1 MRCIQG
7 AAWGARMDKL
17 EKMKLLARAAQYD
30 LCAACGTQTSRV
42 RDEIGRWLYP
52 AVLPNGKTVSLLKV
66 LQSNACENDCFYC
79 GSRRS
84 RDGQRLTFAPEE
96 LAWSFDQLVRTG
108 KAQGLFL
115 SSAVCHNAGRTMA
128 AMIATVELVRFKY
141 GFQGYV
147 HLKLL
152 PGCEPAAV
160 ERAVQLAD
168 RVSVN
173 LEAPNPHRL
182 QRLSADKRFEQDL
195 IQPMQH
201 AKRFRD
207 QGLGA
212 KAGLTTQFVV
222 GAAGESDEE
231 ILHTVDGLYRQVSL
245 TRAYFSAFQ
254 PVPNTPL
261 ENLCAT
267 PSLREHRLYQSD
279 FLFRSYGFT
288 FNDLAFDK
296 SGALFDGADP
306 KMVWAQRHPEYFPIE
321 INRASREQLLHVP
334 GIGPRSARRILQMR
348 CEGRLHRIEDLRAVG
363 AVTQRAAPFILLNG
377 RRPLQQ
383 LSLW

>member
-1 MRCIQG
+1 
-7 AAWGARMDKL
+7 MDKL
-17 EKMKLLARAAQYD
+17 EKMKLLAHAAQYD
-30 LCAACGTQTSRV
+30 LCAACGTQAPRV

-52 AVLPNGKTVSLLKV
+52 AVLPNGKTVSLLKI

-84 RDGQRLTFAPEE
+84 RNGPRLTLSPQE
-96 LAWSFDQLVRTG
+96 LAWSFDQLARTG
-108 KAQGLFL
+108 RAQGLFL
-115 SSAVCHNAGRTMA
+115 SSAVCHDAGRTMA
-128 AMIATVELVRFKY
+128 EMIATVELLRFKY
-141 GFQGYV
+141 GFRGYI

-152 PGCEPAAV
+152 PGCESAAV

-173 LEAPNPHRL
+173 LEAPNPQRL
-182 QRLSADKRFEQDL
+182 QRLSADKRFAEDL
-195 IQPMQH
+195 LQPMQY

-207 QGLGA
+207 QELGA
-212 KAGLTTQFVV
+212 RAGLTTQFVV

-231 ILHTVDGLYRQVSL
+231 ILRTVDGLYRQVGL

-254 PVPNTPL
+254 PVPGTPL
-261 ENLCAT
+261 ENLRAT
-267 PSLREHRLYQSD
+267 PPLREHRLYQSD
-279 FLFRSYGFT
+279 FLFRYYGLAFD
-288 FNDLAFDK
+288 DLAFDK
-296 SGALFDGADP
+296 SGALFAAADP

-321 INRASREQLLHVP
+321 INHASREQLLRVP

-348 CEGRLHRIEDLRAVG
+348 REGRVHRIEDLRAVG
-363 AVTQRAAPFILLNG
+363 AVAQRAAPFILLNG
-377 RRPLQQ
+377 CRPLQQ

>member
-1 MRCIQG
+1 
-7 AAWGARMDKL
+7 MDKL

-30 LCAACGTQTSRV
+30 LCAACGTQASRV
-42 RDEIGRWLYP
+42 RDEIGRWLFP
-52 AVLPNGKTVSLLKV
+52 AALPNGKTVSLLKV

-84 RDGQRLTFAPEE
+84 RDGPRLTFAPEE
-96 LAWSFDQLVRTG
+96 LAWSFDQLARTG
-108 KAQGLFL
+108 RAQGLFL
-115 SSAVCHNAGRTMA
+115 SSAVCHDVGRTMA
-128 AMIATVELVRFKY
+128 EMIATVELVRFKH

-152 PGCEPAAV
+152 PGCEEAVV

-173 LEAPNPHRL
+173 LEAPSPQRL
-182 QRLSADKRFEQDL
+182 QRLSANKRFAEDL
-195 IQPMQH
+195 MQPMRY

-207 QGLGA
+207 QELGA
-212 KAGLTTQFVV
+212 RAGLTTQFVV

-231 ILHTVDGLYRQVSL
+231 ILRTVEGLYRQVSL

-261 ENLCAT
+261 ENLRAT
-267 PSLREHRLYQSD
+267 PPLREHRLYQSD
-279 FLFRSYGFT
+279 FLFRHYGFT
-288 FNDLAFDK
+288 FNDLAFDE
-296 SGALFDGADP
+296 SGVLFAGADP
-306 KMVWAQRHPEYFPIE
+306 KMVWAQRHPECFPIE
-321 INRASREQLLHVP
+321 LNRASREQLLRVP
-334 GIGPRSARRILQMR
+334 GIGPRSAQRIVQLRR
-348 CEGRLHRIEDLRAVG
+348 EGKVQHIEDLRAAG
-363 AVTQRAAPFILLNG
+363 AVMKRAAPFVLLNG

>member
-1 MRCIQG
+1 
-7 AAWGARMDKL
+7 MDRR
-17 EKMKLLARAAQYD
+17 EKMKLLAHAAQYD

-84 RDGQRLTFAPEE
+84 RNGLRLTFAPEE
-96 LAWSFDQLVRTG
+96 LAWSFDQLVKTG
-108 KAQGLFL
+108 RAQGLFL
-115 SSAVCHNAGRTMA
+115 SSAVCHDAGRTMA

-152 PGCEPAAV
+152 PGCELAAV

-173 LEAPNPHRL
+173 LEAPNPQRL
-182 QRLSADKRFEQDL
+182 QRLSADKRFAEDL
-195 IQPMQH
+195 LQPMQY

-207 QGLGA
+207 QELGA

-231 ILHTVDGLYRQVSL
+231 ILRTVDGLYRQVSL

-261 ENLCAT
+261 ENLRAT
-267 PSLREHRLYQSD
+267 PPLREHRLYQSE
-279 FLFRSYGFT
+279 FLFRYYGFT
-288 FNDLAFDK
+288 FNDLTFDK

-321 INRASREQLLHVP
+321 INRASREQLLHIP
-334 GIGPRSARRILQMR
+334 GIGPRSARRILDMR
-348 CEGRLHRIEDLRAVG
+348 REGRLHGIEELRAVG
-363 AVTQRAAPFILLNG
+363 AVAQRAAPFILLNG

>member
-1 MRCIQG
+1 
-7 AAWGARMDKL
+7 MDKL
-17 EKMKLLARAAQYD
+17 QKMKLLAHAAQYD
-30 LCAACGTQTSRV
+30 LCAACGTQASRV
-42 RDEIGRWLYP
+42 RDDIGRWLYP
-52 AVLPNGKTVSLLKV
+52 AALPNGKTVSLLKV

-84 RDGQRLTFAPEE
+84 RDGLRLTFAPEE
-96 LAWSFDQLVRTG
+96 LAWSFDQLARTG
-108 KAQGLFL
+108 RAQGLFL
-115 SSAVCHNAGRTMA
+115 SSAVCHNASQTMA
-128 AMIATVELVRFKY
+128 AMIATVELLRFKY

-152 PGCEPAAV
+152 PGCEEGAV

-173 LEAPNPHRL
+173 LEAPNPQRL
-182 QRLSADKRFEQDL
+182 QRLSGDKQFAHDL
-195 IQPMQH
+195 MKPMQY
-201 AKRFRD
+201 AQRFRD
-207 QGLGA
+207 EGLGA

-231 ILHTVDGLYRQVSL
+231 ILRTVYGLYRQVNL

-261 ENLCAT
+261 ENLRAT
-267 PSLREHRLYQSD
+267 PPLREHRLYQSD
-279 FLFRSYGFT
+279 FLFRHYGFT
-288 FNDLAFDK
+288 FDDLAFDD
-296 SGALFDGADP
+296 SGTLFAGADP
-306 KMVWAQRHPEYFPIE
+306 KIVWAQRHPECFPVE
-321 INRASREQLLHVP
+321 INCASREQLLRIP
-334 GIGPRSARRILQMR
+334 GIGPRSAARILQLR
-348 CEGRLHRIEDLRAVG
+348 RDRRFARIEDLRATG
-363 AVTQRAAPFILLNG
+363 AIAQRAVPFILLNG

>member
-1 MRCIQG
+1 
-7 AAWGARMDKL
+7 MDKL
-17 EKMKLLARAAQYD
+17 EKMKLLAHAAQYD

-42 RDEIGRWLYP
+42 RDDIGRWLYP
-52 AVLPNGKTVSLLKV
+52 AVLPNDKTVSLLKV

-79 GSRRS
+79 ASRRS

-96 LAWSFDQLVRTG
+96 LAWSFDQLARTG
-108 KAQGLFL
+108 RAQGLFL
-115 SSAVCHNAGRTMA
+115 SSAVCHNSARTMA

-152 PGCEPAAV
+152 PGCEEATV

-173 LEAPNPHRL
+173 LEAPNTQRL
-182 QRLSADKRFEQDL
+182 RRLSADKRFTEDL
-195 IQPMQH
+195 LQPMEY

-207 QGLGA
+207 QELGA
-212 KAGLTTQFVV
+212 KAGMTTQFVV
-222 GAAGESDEE
+222 GAAGESDAE
-231 ILHTVDGLYRQVSL
+231 ILQTVAGLYRQVNL

-261 ENLCAT
+261 EHHQAT
-267 PSLREHRLYQSD
+267 PPLREHRLYQSD
-279 FLFRSYGFT
+279 FLFRQYGFA
-288 FNDLAFDK
+288 FADLAFDENDT
-296 SGALFDGADP
+296 LFADADP
-306 KMVWAQRHPEYFPIE
+306 KMVWAQRHPEYFPVE
-321 INRASREQLLHVP
+321 VNRASREQLLHIP
-334 GIGPRSARRILQMR
+334 GIGPRSVKRILQMR
-348 CEGRLHRIEDLRAVG
+348 REGNVRCMEDLRAVG
-363 AVTQRAAPFILLNG
+363 AAAQRAAPFILLNG
-377 RRPLQQ
+377 RRPPQQ

>member
-1 MRCIQG
+1 
-7 AAWGARMDKL
+7 MDKL
-17 EKMKLLARAAQYD
+17 EKMKLLAHAAQYD

-84 RDGQRLTFAPEE
+84 RDGVRLTFAPEE
-96 LAWSFDQLVRTG
+96 LAWSFDQLAKTG
-108 KAQGLFL
+108 RAQGLFL

-152 PGCEPAAV
+152 PGCEEATV

-173 LEAPNPHRL
+173 LEAPNAQRL
-182 QRLSADKRFEQDL
+182 QRLSADKRFAQDL
-195 IQPMQH
+195 IQPMQY

-207 QGLGA
+207 QELGA

-231 ILHTVDGLYRQVSL
+231 ILRTVDRLYRQVSL

-261 ENLCAT
+261 ENLRAT
-267 PSLREHRLYQSD
+267 PPLREHRLYQSD
-279 FLFRSYGFT
+279 FLFRYYGFT
-288 FNDLAFDK
+288 FNDLAFDETGILLA
-296 SGALFDGADP
+296 SADP
-306 KMVWAQRHPEYFPIE
+306 KMIWAQRHPEYFPIE

-334 GIGPRSARRILQMR
+334 GIGPLSAKRILQMR
-348 CEGRLHRIEDLRAVG
+348 REGKVRCMEDLRAVG
-363 AVTQRAAPFILLNG
+363 AVTQRAAPFIVLSG
-377 RRPLQQ
+377 RRPVQQ

>member
-1 MRCIQG
+1 
-7 AAWGARMDKL
+7 MDKL
-17 EKMKLLARAAQYD
+17 EKMKLLAHAAQYD

-84 RDGQRLTFAPEE
+84 RDGLRLTFAPEE

-152 PGCEPAAV
+152 PGCEPTAV

-173 LEAPNPHRL
+173 LEAPNPQRL

-254 PVPNTPL
+254 PVPNTPF

-267 PSLREHRLYQSD
+267 PPLREHRLYQSD

-296 SGALFDGADP
+296 SGALFGGADP

>member
-1 MRCIQG
+1 
-7 AAWGARMDKL
+7 MDKL
-17 EKMKLLARAAQYD
+17 EKMKLLAHAAQYD
-30 LCAACGTQTSRV
+30 LCAACGTQASRV

-84 RDGQRLTFAPEE
+84 RDGLRLTFAPEE
-96 LAWSFDQLVRTG
+96 LAWSFDQLARTG
-108 KAQGLFL
+108 RAQGLFL
-115 SSAVCHNAGRTMA
+115 SSAVCHNSGRTMA
-128 AMIATVELVRFKY
+128 AMIDTVELVRFKY
-141 GFQGYV
+141 GFRGYV

-152 PGCEPAAV
+152 PGCEEGAV

-173 LEAPNPHRL
+173 LEAPNPQRL
-182 QRLSADKRFEQDL
+182 QRLSADKRFAQDL
-195 IQPMQH
+195 LQPMKY

-207 QGLGA
+207 QELGA
-212 KAGLTTQFVV
+212 RAGMTTQFVV

-231 ILHTVDGLYRQVSL
+231 ILSTVSSLYDQVNL

-254 PVPNTPL
+254 PVPDTPL
-261 ENLCAT
+261 ENLRPT
-267 PSLREHRLYQSD
+267 PQLREHRLYQSD
-279 FLFRSYGFT
+279 FLFRHYGFA
-288 FNDLAFDK
+288 FEDLAFDE
-296 SGALFDGADP
+296 SGTLFTSADP
-306 KMVWAQRHPEYFPIE
+306 KMIWAQRHPEYFPIE
-321 INRASREQLLHVP
+321 VNRASREQLLHIP
-334 GIGPRSARRILQMR
+334 GIGPRSAARILQIR
-348 CEGRLHRIEDLRAVG
+348 REGRLQHMEDLRAVG
-363 AVTQRAAPFILLNG
+363 AVAQRAAPFILLNG